1 MQSWVICYWYG
12 TVQATREQVPSLLKG
27 RVIQGKYTK
36 EQQSWGADFKTG
48 IVQTQGLLVTLEL
61 VLRDTE
67 SVCVCVLV
75 RAHTH
80 MCRCSTPLA
89 ELL

>member
-1 MQSWVICYWYG
+1 MICYWYG

-61 VLRDTE
+61 LVTSGTL
-67 SVCVCVLV
+67 SVCVCVCV
-75 RAHTH
+75 HTH